1 MINSDFLVIDF
12 EGFRHKSQ
20 QFIPKEISV
29 RGANYQD
36 TIILQPP
43 VKFSLLADENK
54 KTYAWLTDNLHGI
67 VWEAGNYDHTFIF
80 NFFNALKLR
89 FPNSTV
95 FSKGT
100 EKCIFLRNFFFSVV
114 DLDTLGCPK
123 ASQFSYCSTKVCPN
137 HQKSYKLNHCA
148 REKVA
153 LFYNLSEKYIK
164 FSAVS
169 GNLCQNPG
177 AFGRLYPN

>member
-1 MINSDFLVIDF
+1 MLNSDFLVIDF

-36 TIILQPP
+36 TILLQPP
-43 VKFSLLADENK
+43 VKFSLLAEENK

-67 VWEAGNYDHTFIF
+67 VWEAGSYDHTFIF

-95 FSKGT
+95 FTKGT
-100 EKCIFLRNFFFSVV
+100 EKCTFLRNFFFSVV

-148 REKVA
+148 REKVT
-153 LFYNLSEKYIK
+153 LFYNWLFNY
-164 FSAVS
+164 F
-169 GNLCQNPG
+169 QNS
-177 AFGRLYPN
+177 YHECS

>member
-1 MINSDFLVIDF
+1 MLTSDFLVIDF

-43 VKFSLLADENK
+43 VKFSLLAEENK

-67 VWEAGNYDHTFIF
+67 VWEAGSYDHTFIF

-100 EKCIFLRNFFFSVV
+100 EKCTFLRKFFLVWSTW
-114 DLDTLGCPK
+114 TL
-123 ASQFSYCSTKVCPN
+123 
-137 HQKSYKLNHCA
+137 L
-148 REKVA
+148 VA
-153 LFYNLSEKYIK
+153 LKHLSLAIVQQRFVRIIK
-164 FSAVS
+164 KLT
-169 GNLCQNPG
+169 N
-177 AFGRLYPN
+177 